1 MEILAEFIIPFKF
14 VDVKEHRSRGVG
26 IVGRMGHSARQA
38 VKDPGVD
45 RAEKDLPLTCPGLK
59 SRHFFED
66 PLDLRRRKI
75 RIRDKARLISYFFDE
90 FRIGGLQFFNKG
102 RRSSALPDDRVIN
115 GASRVLFPKD
125 RRFSLVRDTDAGDLA
140 GLDIGLGQSLTDTV
154 AHRSPEVFRIV
165 FDPARL
171 RVVLVK
177 GLLRR
182 GHASAI
188 LPEDHG
194 TRRCGSLVDRKHVL
208 THRRLLRAIV
218 TLAVMCART
227 RFTAWGKSASGRVLS
242 PKAQFFRISYR
253 PSSVWQATWYPSG

>member
-1 MEILAEFIIPFKF
+1 
-14 VDVKEHRSRGVG
+14 
-26 IVGRMGHSARQA
+26 MGHAARQA
-38 VKDPGVD
+38 VKDPGVHSS
-45 RAEKDLPLTCPGLK
+45 EKDLPLTCPGLK

-208 THRRLLRAIV
+208 THRRLLFAKTPPGKCFSRRRMNLESLIDPVQFAEPFGIHLV
-218 TLAVMCART
+218 DRVCAETDPPLAGRHAR
-227 RFTAWGKSASGRVLS
+227 RVHSRVGTESHDIL
-242 PKAQFFRISYR
+242 
-253 PSSVWQATWYPSG
+253 